1 VLENNTQK
9 ILIFVSTGRCGT
21 TRLAEILMAKL
32 PTSEF
37 SVQHQMSHSRLANIS
52 GNIMY
57 YLGNFEMLKK
67 IFFSRMIRRYAGK
80 RSLICTDPLMSM
92 VIPTPLIKSENV
104 RIIHVYRDE
113 TQFSHSFFR
122 FSRIKMMSFIA
133 HNFVPFWQPGV
144 YPIENILSKNIKE
157 KYKKVA
163 RLKFNWFRKHYSSNE
178 GYLEIEMSKLFSE
191 KTLENL
197 INEYFGTSIFISDSE
212 FEKKSNQSS

>member
-1 VLENNTQK
+1 
-9 ILIFVSTGRCGT
+9 
-21 TRLAEILMAKL
+21 
-32 PTSEF
+32 
-37 SVQHQMSHSRLANIS
+37 
-52 GNIMY
+52 
-57 YLGNFEMLKK
+57 
-67 IFFSRMIRRYAGK
+67 
-80 RSLICTDPLMSM
+80 
-92 VIPTPLIKSENV
+92 
-104 RIIHVYRDE
+104 
-113 TQFSHSFFR
+113 
-122 FSRIKMMSFIA
+122 MMSFIA